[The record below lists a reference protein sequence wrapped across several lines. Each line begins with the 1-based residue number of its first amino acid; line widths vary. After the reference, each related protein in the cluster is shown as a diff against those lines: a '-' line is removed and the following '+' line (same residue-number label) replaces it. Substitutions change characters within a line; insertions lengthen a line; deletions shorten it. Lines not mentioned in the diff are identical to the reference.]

1 MKLTTSICWILF
13 LGIFLSC
20 KEDRKEEN
28 SIVFEAGK
36 AIPIDY
42 ASGLSITQ
50 FEDYTI
56 VEVKNPWPKAERSY
70 RYLLAEENADV
81 PKHIQFD
88 EHIKIP
94 VEKMVV
100 TSTTHIPS
108 LETLGEEQTLVGFP
122 GLDFIS
128 SAKTR
133 NLISEGKVRELGK
146 NEKLNTESLL
156 EIAPDVVIAF
166 SIDGSN
172 KSLNTIQKSEI
183 PVVFNSDWT
192 ESSPLGKAEWIK
204 FFGAFYGKIPQAVAA
219 FEAVEKNYLEAKELA
234 KKAKN
239 KPTVLAGSMFK
250 DQWYL
255 PAGESW
261 NAKFFEDANADYLFK
276 TTEGTGSLS
285 LSFES
290 VLAKG
295 KDADFW
301 IGPAQFTSYSEMKE
315 ASPHYNQ
322 FEAFQNRNVFT
333 FSSQKGETGGVIFYE
348 LAPNRPD
355 LVLKDLISIFHPEL
369 LPEYRTTFYKPLAE

>member
-239 KPTVLAGSMFK
+239 KPTVLAGSMYK

>member
-204 FFGAFYGKIPQAVAA
+204 FFGAFYGKIPEAIAA

-239 KPTVLAGSMFK
+239 KPTVLAGSMYK

>member
-204 FFGAFYGKIPQAVAA
+204 FFGAFYGKIPEAIAA

>member
-28 SIVFEAGK
+28 STVFEAGK

-42 ASGLSITQ
+42 ASGLSITE

-70 RYLLAEENADV
+70 RYLLAEEDADV
-81 PKHIQFD
+81 PKHLQFD
-88 EHIKIP
+88 ERIKIP

-204 FFGAFYGKIPQAVAA
+204 FFGAFYGKIPEAIAA

>member
-81 PKHIQFD
+81 PKHLQFD
-88 EHIKIP
+88 ERIKIP

-204 FFGAFYGKIPQAVAA
+204 FFGAFYGKIPEAIAA

-239 KPTVLAGSMFK
+239 KPTVLAGSMYK